1 MNAEQLSFGNELTAG
16 TPNREPAPDF
26 LGHLQER
33 LGVDDHSAA
42 ARLLQLWLATYEPGP
57 AALAHFADPR

>member
-1 MNAEQLSFGNELTAG
+1 MNAEPLSFGNELTAG

-33 LGVDDHSAA
+33 LGVDDRSAA
-42 ARLLQLWLATYEPGP
+42 ARLQLWLLTYKPGP
-57 AALAHFADPR
+57 AALAHFADPG